1 MENFVYPDDQY
12 PFSGF
17 DHLRLVARAIV
28 VDEEGR
34 VALHRIRR
42 DDMFCNQ
49 EYFETPGGGVDE
61 GETLEKALVREC
73 EEELGLIVEPLEEI
87 AVVKDAYNLIKRQNE
102 NHYFLAKAAR
112 KTKKH
117 FESEGDAYIVET
129 LWVSIEEAIE
139 LMEKMDKTLVS
150 GLVRQRELPVLRL
163 AKGRI
168 EHISLAS

>member
-1 MENFVYPDDQY
+1 MENFVYQDDQY

-17 DHLRLVARAIV
+17 DHLRQVARAIV
-28 VDEEGR
+28 INEEGK
-34 VALHRIRR
+34 VALHHIKRN
-42 DDMFCNQ
+42 DMFCDQ

-61 GETLEKALVREC
+61 GETPEEALVREC
-73 EEELGLIVEPLEEI
+73 EEELGLIVEPIEEL

-102 NHYFLAKAAR
+102 NHFFLAKAAR

-117 FESEGDAYIVET
+117 FESEGDAYIVGT
-129 LWVSIEEAIE
+129 LWITIDEAIK
-139 LMEKMDKTLVS
+139 LMEEMDRTLVS

-168 EHISLAS
+168 AHLSLAS